1 MEVLSRSATSS
12 LNPDAPLFVPW
23 AYQAVEDFSKEWWD
37 LIQSSAWFRDYWLE
51 ERFDEEADA
60 VEEMKEVA
68 DVVDLDDELAV
79 LGEEDAFLPDMA
91 TDLCGLEGKYFL
103 PPSACFFFCLTGAN
117 GKDNDCREVVSLA
130 GLKWK
135 ESRNGGEKVKKV
147 VAEKAPKIVNVKPS
161 PRLIH
166 QPR

>member
-1 MEVLSRSATSS
+1 MEVLSRSATSG

-68 DVVDLDDELAV
+68 DVVDLDDEFAV
-79 LGEEDAFLPDMA
+79 LGEQDAFLPDMA
-91 TDLCGLEGKYFL
+91 TDLSGLE
-103 PPSACFFFCLTGAN
+103 GAN